1 MICEGFIRL
10 PLDDFLLCLFWFFWN
25 QYNNDFQSVIVESY
39 LQSHRFM
46 SSLTYCL
53 HLAPHLCNLSQPVF
67 FPSMSTF
74 FSVSVCPPIWD
85 DHRYPLQSVRHEI
98 DQDRTGTYK
107 QKYRRKG
114 KGGKA
119 CLTTS
124 AKASENLTQ
133 SRVSVS
139 QEWLLVPTTP
149 KLVWP
154 AAACPNCGWWGSLC
168 EPMGPWLSSRLPG
181 MNQFMHDICSNL
193 MPFCW
198 WSWSQCCLCY
208 SFLDDSSKSDV

>member
-10 PLDDFLLCLFWFFWN
+10 PFDDLLCLFWFSWN

-53 HLAPHLCNLSQPVF
+53 HLAPHLCNLSHPVF

-85 DHRYPLQSVRHEI
+85 DHRYPLQSLRLEI
-98 DQDRTGTYK
+98 DQDRTGTCK
-107 QKYRRKG
+107 QKYRGKG
-114 KGGKA
+114 EGGKA

-124 AKASENLTQ
+124 AKVSENLTQ
-133 SRVSVS
+133 SWVSVS
-139 QEWLLVPTTP
+139 HRSDFLSRQLQSLYDRQLLARIVVDEAHCVSQWGHDFRPDYQAWISSCMRFVP
-149 KLVWP
+149 
-154 AAACPNCGWWGSLC
+154 
-168 EPMGPWLSSRLPG
+168 
-181 MNQFMHDICSNL
+181 I
-193 MPFCW
+193 
-198 WSWSQCCLCY
+198 
-208 SFLDDSSKSDV
+208 